1 MVGAAADR
9 PAYDRRVRRHTAA
22 LLLLVGAL
30 LPSACSDGED
40 EGVPIACREGS
51 TALSEALRAAPARV
65 TLGGTP
71 FSSCF
76 KDTIGGGELRDVGQA
91 YVYVAARLADLAAE
105 DPDGA
110 AALRLGY
117 LMGALERGR
126 VGAQGV
132 GYELARRMRAE
143 LLRVDVRSPAFK
155 RGERAGR
162 ERG

>member
-1 MVGAAADR
+1 
-9 PAYDRRVRRHTAA
+9 VRRRFAA
-22 LLLLVGAL
+22 LLLLAGAL
-30 LPSACSDGED
+30 LPSGCSEGDD
-40 EGVPIACREGS
+40 EGVPISCREGS
-51 TALSEALRAAPARV
+51 TALSEALREAPGRV

-71 FSSCF
+71 LSACI

-91 YVYVAARLADLAAE
+91 YVYVAARLADDAAE

-132 GYELARRMRAE
+132 GAELARRMRSE

>member
-1 MVGAAADR
+1 M
-9 PAYDRRVRRHTAA
+9 
-22 LLLLVGAL
+22 
-30 LPSACSDGED
+30 LPSGCSESDD
-40 EGVPIACREGS
+40 EGVPLSCREGS
-51 TALSEALRAAPARV
+51 TALTEALREAPGRV

-71 FSSCF
+71 LSACI

-91 YVYVAARLADLAAE
+91 YVHVAARLADDAAE
-105 DPDGA
+105 EPNGA
-110 AALRLGY
+110 AAVRLGY

-143 LLRVDVRSPAFK
+143 LLRVDVRSPAFR